1 MGCELIRS
9 DLSAG
14 DALLGAVEGGG
25 GGAGDVLRMEGF
37 VDGLFG
43 GRVDGAAWFF
53 ARVRG
58 VRRVWGGSEMVC
70 VHYGGAWAVLVGL
83 MGRGVEVGMGVM
95 WGRGSVRWG
104 NVVGVAY
111 RKGLF

>member
-58 VRRVWGGSEMVC
+58 VRRVWGGFGDGLC
-70 VHYGGAWAVLVGL
+70 ALRWCLGGSRRADGAGCGSGHGCDVGTWE
-83 MGRGVEVGMGVM
+83 REVG
-95 WGRGSVRWG
+95 
-104 NVVGVAY
+104 
-111 RKGLF
+111 